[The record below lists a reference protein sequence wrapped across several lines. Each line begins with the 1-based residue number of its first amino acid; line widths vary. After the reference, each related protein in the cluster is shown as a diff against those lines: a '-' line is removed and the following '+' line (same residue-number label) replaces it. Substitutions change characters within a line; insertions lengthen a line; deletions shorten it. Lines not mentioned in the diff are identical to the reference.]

1 MNSFAVTG
9 ECGQFFADCLIF
21 VESGLFDIE
30 KCGSDDHVRNITQ
43 THHKRISTVTV
54 KRGADKRR
62 RFGVAIKKHIFPRNQ
77 NIIKHQQSIDFIKT
91 VGQRIIFDR
100 QASGESAPAN
110 VFESG
115 STHIANKTDRIIRK
129 FFVSGPSGNGRFDK
143 SLIGIGRR
151 RFKFCTAHNDPC
163 IGFFDDV
170 Q

>member
-30 KCGSDDHVRNITQ
+30 KCGADHHVSHVADAQ
-43 THHKRISTVTV
+43 HERIGTVTME
-54 KRGADKRR
+54 RR
-62 RFGVAIKKHIFPRNQ
+62 ANECCRTGVAIKKHIFPRNQ